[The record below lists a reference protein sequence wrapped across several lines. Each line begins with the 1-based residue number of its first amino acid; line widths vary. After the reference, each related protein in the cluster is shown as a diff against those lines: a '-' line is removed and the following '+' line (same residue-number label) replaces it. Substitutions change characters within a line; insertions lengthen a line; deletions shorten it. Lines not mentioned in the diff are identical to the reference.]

1 MTVALPAAGNAGD
14 VRLSL
19 ALPAR
24 PTRPQV
30 RALGRRAW
38 RLVRGSDLAVA
49 YSLVVVAV
57 ALVLAALP
65 QRVHDRV
72 VLQSSTNLAN
82 LRDHPFSVLLVSAFV
97 VSDVLG
103 LWMVP
108 FLALAYAAAQRWL
121 GRGPTVVAA
130 LVGHV
135 GATLLVASVLVAG
148 IRHGRLAASVAH
160 EPDVGIS
167 YGLACVAALI
177 TPRVAAS
184 YRPWYVGGLVVF
196 FVGPLLV
203 RPTFTDLGHTCA
215 LALGFGL
222 ALLAHR
228 AARAARTTADGTS
241 VGGTSIGGTSEA
253 ASALDLG
260 ARDG

>member
-1 MTVALPAAGNAGD
+1 MK
-14 VRLSL
+14 RSL

-24 PTRPQV
+24 PTRAQV
-30 RALGRRAW
+30 RALARRAW
-38 RLVRGSDLAVA
+38 RLVRGSDLALA
-49 YSLVVVAV
+49 YSVVVVAV
-57 ALVLAALP
+57 ALVLAVLP
-65 QRVHDRV
+65 RDVHDRV

-82 LRDHPFSVLLVSAFV
+82 LRDHPFEVLLASAFV

-108 FLALAYAAAQRWL
+108 FLALAYATAQRWL

-167 YGLACVAALI
+167 YGLACVAGLI
-177 TPRVAAS
+177 TPRLPVS
-184 YRPWYVGGLVVF
+184 YRPWYVAGLVVF
-196 FVGPLLV
+196 FVGPLV
-203 RPTFTDLGHTCA
+203 IRPTFTDLGHTCA
-215 LALGFGL
+215 LLLGFGL
-222 ALLAHR
+222 ALLA
-228 AARAARTTADGTS
+228 ARAASAAGTAGE
-241 VGGTSIGGTSEA
+241 GR
-253 ASALDLG
+253 ALDLDAPG
-260 ARDG
+260 G